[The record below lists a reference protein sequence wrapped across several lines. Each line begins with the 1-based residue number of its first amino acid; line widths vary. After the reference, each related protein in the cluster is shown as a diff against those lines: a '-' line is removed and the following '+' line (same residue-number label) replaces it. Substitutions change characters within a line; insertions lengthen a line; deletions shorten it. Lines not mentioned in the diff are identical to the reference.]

1 MLHHMV
7 LVLAVLV
14 QASEGPRNH
23 HTRGEREGTTMNVKF
38 IVSVGSGSPCN
49 FLSPLHFVPVN
60 CIMKPCDLMC

>member
-23 HTRGEREGTTMNVKF
+23 HTRGERGGTTMNVKF
-38 IVSVGSGSPCN
+38 IVSVQVVPAT
-49 FLSPLHFVPVN
+49 FKPL
-60 CIMKPCDLMC
+60 CISSLIVV